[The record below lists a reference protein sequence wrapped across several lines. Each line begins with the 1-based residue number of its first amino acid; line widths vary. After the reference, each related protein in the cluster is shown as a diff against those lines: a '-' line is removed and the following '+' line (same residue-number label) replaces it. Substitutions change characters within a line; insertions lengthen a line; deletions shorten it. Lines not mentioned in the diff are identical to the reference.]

1 MIHGTFSTAGAALI
15 AFALASP
22 AAPQSKAWPQ
32 PYLIEDVRLSD
43 ASDARPV
50 SLLLRHGR
58 IAQVMDDPR
67 PAITGVWKID
77 GAGRLVVPAFID
89 AFANSGVETPA
100 PEPEPDAPVSVRSDV
115 RIDMREANRKGIQP
129 SFRVADSLVREDKDV
144 EKHRKSGFGAVLYAP
159 TGQLLSGQSALVTTR
174 EAPLR
179 DALHA
184 EAVFAHAKWRASGDG
199 YPSTPMGY
207 MAQLR
212 QFFLD
217 AAYQELRRER
227 YEQGK
232 PDPRPPVDADLAAAS
247 PLLSG
252 ERLLV
257 CEANTLG
264 AMQRWLSLAREF
276 DLAIGFSGG
285 NEAWRMVDA
294 VAEADLPVFMTLDWG
309 DEVDDPNAEE
319 EEDAEEGEGEAAD
332 DEPEA
337 SEEEADAEEPSEP
350 ESGDEVSADEEEE
363 ADADSVFEYEEPLG
377 IREDRRRL
385 WEEKRDSTLRLA
397 EAGVRFAFGTAEKS
411 PSELLGNVRDLVEA
425 GLDRETALN
434 ALTHGAA
441 SMLGVGER
449 LGRIQPGYD
458 ATLALW
464 TKHPLEEK
472 AKVAVLFVDGFPY
485 EFDVE
490 ETGAPDEG
498 VDAGGE
504 WSMKSEG
511 AGEGPDSFTLV
522 LEMEDDGSVSGTIVA
537 EGEEDADEVDLEGHV
552 SGTTLTLEG
561 TADYEGFAIE
571 MKVSVTLD
579 GDEFEG
585 QLSYRSEWFD
595 SEASVTGSRKSKPEG
610 QR

>member
-1 MIHGTFSTAGAALI
+1 M
-15 AFALASP
+15 
-22 AAPQSKAWPQ
+22 
-32 PYLIEDVRLSD
+32 
-43 ASDARPV
+43 
-50 SLLLRHGR
+50 
-58 IAQVMDDPR
+58 
-67 PAITGVWKID
+67 
-77 GAGRLVVPAFID
+77 
-89 AFANSGVETPA
+89 
-100 PEPEPDAPVSVRSDV
+100 
-115 RIDMREANRKGIQP
+115 
-129 SFRVADSLVREDKDV
+129 
-144 EKHRKSGFGAVLYAP
+144 
-159 TGQLLSGQSALVTTR
+159 
-174 EAPLR
+174 
-179 DALHA
+179 
-184 EAVFAHAKWRASGDG
+184 
-199 YPSTPMGY
+199 
-207 MAQLR
+207 
-212 QFFLD
+212 
-217 AAYQELRRER
+217 
-227 YEQGK
+227 
-232 PDPRPPVDADLAAAS
+232 DADLAAAS